1 MKLFLAALACLML
14 AACASSHIL
23 VGKARPAISPEQV
36 QIYVQPPAHFEQVAI
51 LEASSQGSFA
61 FTSQQK
67 TNKVVARLKK
77 EAAALGAN
85 GILLQGIGNGTA
97 GSVGTYTGS
106 SYGGGSTGVGI
117 SAPVMIKEGSAMAI
131 YVSQ

>member
-1 MKLFLAALACLML
+1 MCSLQRISSRWPSWKQAAKDRSRLP
-14 AACASSHIL
+14 AS
-23 VGKARPAISPEQV
+23 K
-36 QIYVQPPAHFEQVAI
+36 
-51 LEASSQGSFA
+51 
-61 FTSQQK
+61 K

-97 GSVGTYTGS
+97 GSVGTYSGS

-131 YVSQ
+131 YVTQ

>member
-1 MKLFLAALACLML
+1 MKTFLAAMASLLL

-67 TNKVVARLKK
+67 NQ
-77 EAAALGAN
+77 
-85 GILLQGIGNGTA
+85 QGCD
-97 GSVGTYTGS
+97 
-106 SYGGGSTGVGI
+106 
-117 SAPVMIKEGSAMAI
+117 
-131 YVSQ
+131 